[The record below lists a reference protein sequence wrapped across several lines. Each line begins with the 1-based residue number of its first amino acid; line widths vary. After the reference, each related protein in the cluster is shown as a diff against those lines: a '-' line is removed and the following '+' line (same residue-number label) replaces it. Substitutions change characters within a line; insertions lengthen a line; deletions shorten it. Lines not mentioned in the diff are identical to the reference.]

1 MTLEFTNN
9 GLSIDNLQDITDAL
23 AQAYRDIYGQDI
35 NLNPES
41 PDGQRVGIEAKAR
54 ADLQALV
61 LQIYNAMDP
70 DTASGDFLTRVSK
83 YAGIT
88 RRPPTRSQA
97 DVSVVTDRP
106 VTLPEGFTVEDDLG
120 QSWVLDTEQ
129 ALTAGTTTVT
139 LFAENFGSVEAD
151 ANTITEIVTVVL
163 GVTSVTNPS
172 AALVGVD
179 EETDEHLRLRR
190 RRSVQLP
197 AFTPVGSI
205 FARLSNLSGVTDAVV
220 YENDQD
226 TTDTDRNIAP
236 HTIWAVVEGGD
247 VADIAETLARTK
259 TAGTGTKGS
268 SVGTYIETLERP
280 GFEDFDIEH
289 SMRFDRPTGVDIY
302 VRMNVSPRRPGA
314 TIDQTAIK
322 QALADREFAIAEN
335 CVASELYDDVYSA
348 GTNFFAFD
356 LEVSDDNA
364 TWVDTRVVAG
374 YAGKC
379 SILVSNVIITE
390 V

>member
-1 MTLEFTNN
+1 MTLEFTND

-35 NLNPES
+35 NLAPES

-54 ADLQALV
+54 ADLQSML

-70 DTASGDFLTRVSK
+70 DAASGDFLTRVSK

-88 RRPPTRSQA
+88 RRPATRSQA
-97 DVSVVTDRP
+97 DVDITTNRP
-106 VTLPEGFTVEDDLG
+106 VTLPEGFAVEDDLG
-120 QSWVLDTEQ
+120 QSWVIDAEQ
-129 ALTAGTTTVT
+129 AIPTGTTTVT
-139 LFAENFGSVEAD
+139 LFAEDFGAVEAD
-151 ANTITEIVTVVL
+151 ANTITEVVTIVL

-179 EETDEHLRLRR
+179 EETDEELRIRR

-197 AFTPVGSI
+197 SFTPVGSI
-205 FARLSNLSGVTDAVV
+205 FSRLANLSGVTDAVV

-226 TTDTDRNIAP
+226 TTDTERDIPP
-236 HTIWAVVEGGD
+236 HTIWAVIDGGD

-259 TAGTGTKGS
+259 TAGTGTKGG
-268 SVGTYIETLERP
+268 SVGTYVETLERP
-280 GFEDFDIEH
+280 GFEDFEVEH
-289 SMRFDRPTGVDIY
+289 SMRFDRPTDVPIY
-302 VRMNVSPRRPGA
+302 VRLNVSPRRAGA
-314 TIDQTAIK
+314 IIDTSAIA
-322 QALADREFAIAEN
+322 QALAGKDFAIAEN
-335 CVASELYDDVYSA
+335 CVASELYDEVYSA

-356 LEVSDDNA
+356 LEVSDDNF
-364 TWVDTRVVAG
+364 TWVDTRIAAG
-374 YAGKC
+374 FAGKC
-379 SILVSNVIITE
+379 SIDAANVTVTE

>member
-1 MTLEFTNN
+1 MTLEFTND

-35 NLNPES
+35 NLAPES

-54 ADLQALV
+54 ADLQSML

-97 DVSVVTDRP
+97 DVEITTDRP
-106 VTLPEGFTVEDDLG
+106 VTLPEAFTVEDDLG
-120 QSWVLDTEQ
+120 QSWVIDAEQ
-129 ALTAGTTTVT
+129 AIPSGTTTVT
-139 LFAENFGSVEAD
+139 LFAEEFGSVEAD
-151 ANTITEIVTVVL
+151 ANTITEVVTIVL

-172 AALVGVD
+172 DALVGVA
-179 EETDEHLRLRR
+179 EETDEELRLRR

-205 FARLSNLSGVTDAVV
+205 FSRLANLSGVTDAVV

-226 TTDTDRNIAP
+226 TTDTERNIAP
-236 HTIWAVVEGGD
+236 HTIWAVIEGGD
-247 VADIAETLARTK
+247 VADIAETLARSK
-259 TAGTGTKGS
+259 TAGTGTKGA
-268 SVGTYIETLERP
+268 SVGTYVETLERP
-280 GFEDFDIEH
+280 GFDDFEVEH
-289 SMRFDRPTGVDIY
+289 SMRFDRPTDVPIY
-302 VRMNVSPRRPGA
+302 VRMNVSPRRAGA
-314 TIDQTAIK
+314 TIDQSAIK
-322 QALADREFAIAEN
+322 QALADKDFAIAEN
-335 CVASELYDDVYSA
+335 CVASELYDEVYSA

-356 LEVSDDNA
+356 LEVSDDNS

-374 YAGKC
+374 FAGKC
-379 SILVSNVIITE
+379 SIDALNVTITE